1 MLTNMR
7 LVTVTLLMLLCAPL
21 WAADPTGTIAG
32 TVLDPS
38 GAAIVGAKVTATNI
52 NTGLKR
58 EATTATDGGYVFP
71 LVPVGVYNVTVEA
84 GGFRRLEQR
93 GIEVRADQSASVPVN
108 LEVGSSLQSVTVEAD
123 AAMVET
129 RSLSKKP

>member
-7 LVTVTLLMLLCAPL
+7 LVTVTLLILLCVPL

-58 EATTATDGGYVFP
+58 EATTASDGGYVFP
-71 LVPVGVYNVTVEA
+71 LVPVGVY
-84 GGFRRLEQR
+84 
-93 GIEVRADQSASVPVN
+93 
-108 LEVGSSLQSVTVEAD
+108 SVTVEAQGFRRQIGR
-123 AAMVET
+123 ASCRERV
-129 RSLSKKP
+129 